1 MYLVRLPTFIHRLVM
16 IKNYLK
22 VYNKKFYKTNTWKI
36 KRKTI
41 LKRDNFE
48 CQMCKDEGLYSKATT
63 VHHIKHYDKF
73 PELGLTDE
81 NLISLCASCHNKVHP
96 ERNFEIKKRNSHS
109 ERWE

>member
-1 MYLVRLPTFIHRLVM
+1 M

-36 KRKTI
+36 KRQAI

-48 CQMCKDEGLYSKATT
+48 CQMCKGEGLYSKATT

-73 PELGLTDE
+73 PELGLADE

>member
-1 MYLVRLPTFIHRLVM
+1 M
-16 IKNYLK
+16 IRDYLK
-22 VYNKKFYKTNTWKI
+22 KWNKKFYKTYTWET
-36 KRKTI
+36 KRKEI

-48 CQMCKDEGLYSKATT
+48 CQMCKGEGLYSKATT
-63 VHHIKHYDKF
+63 VHHVKHYDKF
-73 PELGLTDE
+73 PELGLTDD